1 VPSLLGLANGGAIMR
16 SGEIVFYIL
25 AATVALTV
33 ALQPRSLLAAALF
46 VAITAIALAVALES

>member
-1 VPSLLGLANGGAIMR
+1 MR
-16 SGEIVFYIL
+16 SGEIVFYVV

-46 VAITAIALAVALES
+46 VAVTAIALAVALES